1 MFGRKFGLK
10 EAKAASEFTKTEDTR
25 RSVLGILGVFG
36 IKNTIIDE
44 ATKACRKNTA
54 KIEKAQTKMVKLS
67 DEHVKVSENVI
78 TLEHDTDIVQDVVKD
93 WVL

>member
-1 MFGRKFGLK
+1 MFSRKFGLK

-36 IKNTIIDE
+36 IKNTILTE
-44 ATKACRKNTA
+44 ATKACRRNTS
-54 KIEKAQTKMVKLS
+54 KIERAQATMVKLS
-67 DEHVKVSENVI
+67 EKHVIVSENVI
-78 TLEHDTDIVQDVVKD
+78 TLEHDTDITQDVVRD